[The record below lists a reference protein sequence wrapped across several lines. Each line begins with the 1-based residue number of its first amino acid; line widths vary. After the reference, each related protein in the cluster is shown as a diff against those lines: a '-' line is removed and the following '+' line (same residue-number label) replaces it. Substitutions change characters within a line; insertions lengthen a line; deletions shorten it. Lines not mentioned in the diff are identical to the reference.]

1 MKSIFL
7 VYGFYAMALPSI
19 LSALDPAAGKPE
31 TVADTPAPAAP
42 APAAPTRSAA
52 AKAIMEAIAKND
64 AASAFRVATEGRAKG
79 DPTCT
84 SLLGQM
90 YELGRGAP
98 AVDVK
103 QAFAL
108 YEEAAKAGVP
118 EALTATARC
127 LESGIGTPALP
138 EKAMFFWQM
147 AAEANDP
154 PALGRMGQSELEG
167 HYRPANQEAALP
179 WLEKAAAAKD
189 PLGLWLLSRCHDTG
203 LAGLTPNVEKAVN
216 FCSQAAM
223 AGQVD
228 AMNRMGEFYATAR
241 GLPGDPVA
249 ATGWFRLAA
258 DYGHAPAF
266 AKLAICYLDGTG
278 CRQNEALAREFA
290 IKAAQLKNPR
300 GNYLL
305 GRIYDEGLGV
315 AVDPVMGLA
324 YHLRAIQGGLR
335 EAGTAAERLKSS
347 LKPEDI
353 QKAEKLA
360 AQGDWSAA
368 LPVKR

>member
-7 VYGFYAMALPSI
+7 VCGLYAMALPAI
-19 LSALDPAAGKPE
+19 LPAQDPSAVKPSK
-31 TVADTPAPAAP
+31 VAHTPAPAVP
-42 APAAPTRSAA
+42 ARSAA
-52 AKAIMEAIAKND
+52 AKAVMEAFAKND
-64 AASAFRVATEGRAKG
+64 AASAFRAATEGRAKG
-79 DPTCT
+79 DPACT
-84 SLLGQM
+84 YLLGQM

-108 YEEAAKAGVP
+108 YEEAAKVGVP

-138 EKAMFFWQM
+138 EKAMFYWQM

-154 PALGRMGQSELEG
+154 PALGRMGQAELEG
-167 HYRPANQEAALP
+167 HHRPANEEAALP

-189 PLGLWLLSRCHDTG
+189 PLGLWLLSRCYDTG

-228 AMNRMGEFYATAR
+228 AMHRMGEFYATAR

-258 DYGHAPAF
+258 DYGHGPAF

-278 CRQNEALAREFA
+278 CRQNEALAHGFA

-300 GNYLL
+300 GSYLL

-315 AVDPVMGLA
+315 AADPVVGLA
-324 YHLRAIQGGLR
+324 YHLRAMQGGIR
-335 EAGTAAERLKSS
+335 EAGTAAERLKAT
-347 LKPEDI
+347 LKPDDV

-360 AQGDWSAA
+360 AEGDWQAE
-368 LPVKR
+368 LPAKR